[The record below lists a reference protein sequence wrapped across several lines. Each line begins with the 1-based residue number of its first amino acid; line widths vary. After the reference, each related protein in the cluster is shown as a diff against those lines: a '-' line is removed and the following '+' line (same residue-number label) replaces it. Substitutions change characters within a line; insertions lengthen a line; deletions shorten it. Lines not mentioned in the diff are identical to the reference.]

1 MRVYVDITPLIN
13 SNDLAIGYDVR
24 AGYDIDE
31 HDELDIGELRKMNKE
46 IEKVV
51 YDGLSNAMN
60 KYKQRRQFDDS
71 ITYRGLKPIEEEIS
85 SDPFKKEVTIT
96 RTYREV

>member
-13 SNDLAIGYDVR
+13 YNDLAIGYDVR

-31 HDELDIGELRKMNKE
+31 HDELDTYELRKMKKE

-60 KYKQRRQFDDS
+60 KRKESKGLDRKIDH
-71 ITYRGLKPIEEEIS
+71 IGLKLTKEEIS
-85 SDPFKKEVTIT
+85 SDPLNKEVTIT
-96 RTYREV
+96 RTYGV

>member
-13 SNDLAIGYDVR
+13 YNDLAIGYDVR
-24 AGYDIDE
+24 AGYEIDE
-31 HDELDIGELRKMNKE
+31 HDELDTDELRKMKKE

-60 KYKQRRQFDDS
+60 KNKQRRQFDDS
-71 ITYRGLKPIEEEIS
+71 ITYRGLKPIKEEIS
-85 SDPFKKEVTIT
+85 SDPLKKEVTIT
-96 RTYREV
+96 RTYGV

>member
-1 MRVYVDITPLIN
+1 MRVYVDIIPLIN
-13 SNDLAIGYDVR
+13 HSDLAFGYDIH
-24 AGYDIDE
+24 AGYEIDE
-31 HDELDIGELRKMNKE
+31 HDELDIDELRKMNKE
-46 IEKVV
+46 IEQVV
-51 YDGLSNAMN
+51 NDGLSNAMN

-85 SDPFKKEVTIT
+85 SDPLKKEVTIT

>member
-1 MRVYVDITPLIN
+1 MRVYVDIIPLIN
-13 SNDLAIGYDVR
+13 QSDIASGYNVR
-24 AGYDIDE
+24 AGYEIDE
-31 HDELDIGELRKMNKE
+31 HDYLDTDELRKMNKE

-60 KYKQRRQFDDS
+60 KNKQRRQFDDS
-71 ITYRGLKPIEEEIS
+71 ITYRGLKPIEEVIS
-85 SDPFKKEVTIT
+85 SDPLKKEVTIT

>member
-13 SNDLAIGYDVR
+13 HSDIAFGYDVR
-24 AGYDIDE
+24 AGYEIDE
-31 HDELDIGELRKMNKE
+31 HDDLDTGELRKMNKE

-71 ITYRGLKPIEEEIS
+71 ITYRGLKPIKEEIS
-85 SDPFKKEVTIT
+85 SDPLKKEVTIT

>member
-1 MRVYVDITPLIN
+1 MRVYVDIIPLIN
-13 SNDLAIGYDVR
+13 QSDIASGYNVH
-24 AGYDIDE
+24 AGYEIDE

-60 KYKQRRQFDDS
+60 KRKESKGLDHKIDYFGLES
-71 ITYRGLKPIEEEIS
+71 IKEEIS
-85 SDPFKKEVTIT
+85 SDPLKQEVTIT
-96 RTYREV
+96 RTYRGV